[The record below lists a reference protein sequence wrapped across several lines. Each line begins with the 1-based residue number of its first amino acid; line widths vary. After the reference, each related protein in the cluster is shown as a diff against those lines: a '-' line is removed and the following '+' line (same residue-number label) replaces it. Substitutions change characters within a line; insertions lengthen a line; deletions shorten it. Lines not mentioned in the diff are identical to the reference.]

1 MTTYQLP
8 ITQMTK
14 QTSNTWIVSAV
25 LGAAAVLLLA
35 ISFIGGRSGAATP
48 AAPAPA
54 VPGQQQATLPAMP
67 NNQPQPQQPA
77 APAAQADVPGATKSP
92 TGLQYIDQVTG
103 TGPQPKPGQ
112 SVTVHYTG
120 MLENGT
126 VFDSSVQ
133 RGTPAEFSLN
143 RVIPGFSEGILGMKV
158 GGKRKLF
165 IPSALGYGAQ
175 GSSGAIPPN
184 ANLIFE
190 VELIAVK

>member
-1 MTTYQLP
+1 
-8 ITQMTK
+8 MTK

-25 LGAAAVLLLA
+25 LGAAAVVLLA
-35 ISFIGGRSGAATP
+35 ISFIGGRGGAATP

-54 VPGQQQATLPAMP
+54 VPGQHATLPAMP

-77 APAAQADVPGATKSP
+77 APAAQADVPGATKSA
-92 TGLQYIDQVTG
+92 TGLQYIDEVTG
-103 TGPQPKPGQ
+103 NGPQPQPGQ
-112 SVTVHYTG
+112 MVTVHYTG

-133 RGTPAEFSLN
+133 RGQPAEFSVD
-143 RVIPGFSEGILGMKV
+143 RVIPGFREGILGMKV
-158 GGKRKLF
+158 GGKRKLY

-190 VELIAVK
+190 VELISVK

>member
-1 MTTYQLP
+1 
-8 ITQMTK
+8 MTK

-54 VPGQQQATLPAMP
+54 VPGQQATLPAVP

-77 APAAQADVPGATKSP
+77 APAPQADVPGATKSP

-103 TGPQPKPGQ
+103 SGPQPQPGQ
-112 SVTVHYTG
+112 MVTVHYTG

-143 RVIPGFSEGILGMKV
+143 QVIPGFSEGILGMKV

-165 IPSALGYGAQ
+165 IPSALGYGPQ
-175 GSSGAIPPN
+175 GSGNRIPPN
-184 ANLIFE
+184 SNLIFE
-190 VELIAVK
+190 VELIGVK